1 MIKLRV
7 LRHIVVLIVI
17 SVLFPVTLQA
27 QLELPPSIHPD
38 VPRES
43 QADFNSRRDVLLGQ
57 FNELALRIKDH
68 NARCGNVPGSNMA
81 LVEECQSA
89 FIQLRGE
96 IASYSTRVKAF
107 EIAVEQAVQD
117 SKAKTKNILTGLKD
131 EPEPSADDLAHA
143 LTSKALLAGMRG
155 DDEAAIGYYRAA
167 LKHKPNDR
175 GIQLAL
181 GHALYIRD
189 KDKKLKTS
197 LKTEFVLDALQQGQ
211 GNWEASIIYLKDALE
226 KETDKEK
233 ALAVREALGYV
244 KGLYAYQQYQEAKE
258 QEELTAELEEL
269 MNEILGSSPGAA
281 SLYLREGFKQLET
294 GDFDAA
300 ISSFKSAQD
309 FGGNSFGIRDIHSY
323 AEGLRDAR
331 QKAEESK

>member
-1 MIKLRV
+1 MKKLRI
-7 LRHIVVLIVI
+7 LQHIIVLIVLFI
-17 SVLFPVTLQA
+17 LFPVVSHA
-27 QLELPPSIHPD
+27 QFIEPSPIPSE
-38 VPRES
+38 VSGGMR
-43 QADFNSRRDVLLGQ
+43 ADLSSRRALLIGQ
-57 FNELALRIKDH
+57 LHDL
-68 NARCGNVPGSNMA
+68 NARIRAHDSKCGRVPASNTA
-81 LVEECQSA
+81 LLEECSSSET
-89 FIQLRGE
+89 QLRGE

-107 EIAVEQAVQD
+107 KIAIEQAVED
-117 SKAKTKNILTGLKD
+117 SKVKTKNILTGLND
-131 EPEPSADDLAHA
+131 EPEPSPDDLAHA

-211 GNWEASIIYLKDALE
+211 GDWEASIIYLKAALE

-233 ALAVREALGYV
+233 MLAVREALGYV
-244 KGLYAYQQYQEAKE
+244 KGLYAYQQYHEAKE

-269 MNEILGSSPGAA
+269 MDEILGSSPGAA
-281 SLYLREGFKQLET
+281 SLYLREGFKKLET